1 MASTSVFFG
10 DILAPS
16 DLPFELAATVGGNV
30 SLVDSISVIVDRA

>member
-10 DILAPS
+10 DILTRS
-16 DLPFELAATVGGNV
+16 DLPFELAATVGDNV